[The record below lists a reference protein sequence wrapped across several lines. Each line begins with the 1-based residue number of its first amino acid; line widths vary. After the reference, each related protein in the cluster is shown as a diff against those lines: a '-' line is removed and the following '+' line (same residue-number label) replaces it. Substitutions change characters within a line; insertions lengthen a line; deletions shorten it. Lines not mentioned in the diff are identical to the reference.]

1 MRQMGHISRV
11 NPCVIHERGAKS
23 EEDFT
28 DHQQQLKSLQA
39 MEILTMSL
47 LTFLLGLWI
56 GCPAGFFLAYA
67 LTLSRKNR
75 PIFQSREAVFPMRK
89 HI

>member
-1 MRQMGHISRV
+1 MRQMGHISRA
-11 NPCVIHERGAKS
+11 NPCVIHGRGAKS

-28 DHQQQLKSLQA
+28 NHHQQLKSLQV

-75 PIFQSREAVFPMRK
+75 PIFQSRESVFPMRK